1 MNVKIKF
8 ISIFCRCPFLNNY
21 QIIWIRGVLCAG
33 NRHTYSILPDQNTRM
48 PSIVDKNILIA
59 CTWRRAL
66 FYYIFTNERIGT
78 NSTKCQI
85 LTSYLTIRYDLLF
98 SNFVVACQNGTRKSG
113 TGLIYSSERNMRV
126 IEARKLKKKLL
137 TDPAAK
143 KHFLNYCR
151 ISI

>member
-1 MNVKIKF
+1 MEL
-8 ISIFCRCPFLNNY
+8 SCTLCRQQTYLFYSAWNRIENNS
-21 QIIWIRGVLCAG
+21 
-33 NRHTYSILPDQNTRM
+33 NQNTRM

-66 FYYIFTNERIGT
+66 FYSIFTNERIGT

-126 IEARKLKKKLL
+126 IEARKLKKK
-137 TDPAAK
+137 TFDRSRRQKTFP
-143 KHFLNYCR
+143 
-151 ISI
+151 